1 MRKTNKGKL
10 LIILGFLLVALS
22 SCSVYKTFVNMSRL
36 KFKLNSVQN
45 FRVLNYPVNNKT
57 SLKDFSPIDLINL
70 TASVAT
76 GKLPVSFTLI
86 VDAKNPNTGN
96 GYSSTDIT
104 IEDFPWKLYV
114 NGKETVSGRLEKPV
128 TVPGMGEVR
137 EIPLEVKFDLLKIFK
152 NKSLDDII
160 NLALTIGGA
169 KGSPSH
175 LKLVAEPVLGT
186 PIGKMKYPEPI
197 TIVSQKFQ

>member
-10 LIILGFLLVALS
+10 LIILGILLVTLS

>member
-1 MRKTNKGKL
+1 MRNVEKRKL
-10 LIILGFLLVALS
+10 LIILGILLVTLS

-70 TASVAT
+70 TTSVAT